1 MVRRQRGV
9 TAIGWVFLLIPV
21 ALVLYGG
28 IRVTPHYLNYYKVVQ
43 ALKKTAVEFK
53 NDDTL
58 TAQGIRGSLEKR
70 FDTGYIDTPSV
81 KEIEITKVDAGWAMT
96 ADYEAVVPMMGN
108 LFLLMQFKST
118 VVID

>member
-28 IRVTPHYLNYYKVVQ
+28 IRVAPHYMNYYKVVQ
-43 ALKKTAVEFK
+43 ALKKTAVELAS
-53 NDDTL
+53 DETL
-58 TAQGIRGSLEKR
+58 SATAIRAALEKR
-70 FDTGYIDTPSV
+70 FDVGYIDTPNAKDV
-81 KEIEITKVDAGWAMT
+81 VITRGDAGWT
-96 ADYEAVVPMMGN
+96 VGADYEAVVPMMGN
-108 LFLLMQFKST
+108 LFLLMQFQSS

>member
-21 ALVLYGG
+21 ALVVYGG
-28 IRVTPHYLNYYKVVQ
+28 IRVAPHYLNYYKVVQ
-43 ALKKTAVEFK
+43 ALKKTAVELQG
-53 NDDTL
+53 DEVL
-58 TAQGIRGSLEKR
+58 SAQGIRAALEKR
-70 FDTGYIDTPSV
+70 FDVGYIDSPTAKDIV
-81 KEIEITKVDAGWAMT
+81 ITRDDAGWTMA
-96 ADYEAVVPMMGN
+96 ADYEEVVPMLGN